1 MPTSALEPLSHT
13 DRMTF
18 DQIALFGLFGL
29 VLALLIW
36 GRLRY
41 DLVAFGALLLAVV
54 FGIILPG
61 EAFAGFGHPATI
73 IVALVFIISR
83 GLSNSGAVDWLSR
96 TIIDQGRS
104 ITAHIAVMGGLGAAL
119 SAFMNNVAAL
129 TLLMPV
135 ELQAAAKSKRPPAA
149 TLMPLAFATILGG
162 LITLIG
168 TPPNIIISQFRADA
182 IGEPFAMF
190 DFAPVGLVVAAA
202 GVAFIALV
210 AWRFIPARA
219 LKANQIEEL
228 RRITDYIAELSVPE
242 GAEIIGKL
250 VMELDEAAEDTD
262 AVILGLVR
270 KGRRLPGRART
281 NIIRPGDVLVVEGT
295 PESLDELKV
304 ALQLEFFE
312 PGDEETTPQ
321 ENLALM
327 EAVVQP
333 DSQILGRSAQS
344 FRLTRRHGVVLL
356 GISRRG
362 QRIAGRV
369 RQERIEAGDILLLIG
384 TQDQLA
390 DEAQVLGLLSLAP
403 RSVKLSQ
410 APRAGLAAGVFVAA
424 IVGATVGLF
433 DISVGLALTAV
444 AYIAL
449 GIVPAKDVYSKINW
463 PVVVLIGSLLPL
475 GAALQ
480 STGGSEVI
488 ADLLLGAGSGL
499 PAALILLMVM
509 IATMALTDVLNN
521 SATAV
526 VVAPVALEVANQL
539 GANPDAFLMAV
550 AIASSSAFLTPI
562 GHHNNTL
569 VMGPGG
575 YSFGD
580 YWRMGLPLE
589 IVILAVSVP
598 MILLVWPL

>member
-1 MPTSALEPLSHT
+1 
-13 DRMTF
+13 MTF

-29 VLALLIW
+29 VLVLLIW

-41 DLVAFGALLLAVV
+41 DLVAFGALVVAVLL
-54 FGIILPG
+54 GIISIDN
-61 EAFAGFGHPATI
+61 AFAGFGHPATI

-83 GLSNSGAVDWLSR
+83 GLSNSGAIDWLSR
-96 TIIDQGRS
+96 KVINQGRS
-104 ITAHIAVMGGLGAAL
+104 ISSHIAVMGGLGAAL

-135 ELQAAAKSKRPPAA
+135 EIAAAAKNKRPPAA
-149 TLMPLAFATILGG
+149 TLMPLSFATILGG

-182 IGEPFAMF
+182 TGEPFMMF
-190 DFAPVGLVVAAA
+190 DFAPVGLAVAIA
-202 GVAFIALV
+202 GVTFIALV
-210 AWRFIPARA
+210 GWRLIPTRA
-219 LKANQIEEL
+219 IEANQIEEL
-228 RRITDYIAELSVPE
+228 RRITDYMAELSVPE
-242 GAEIIGKL
+242 GADIIGKL
-250 VMELDEAAEDTD
+250 VMELDEAADETD

-295 PESLDELKV
+295 PESLDKLKI

-312 PGDEETTPQ
+312 PGEEETTPQ
-321 ENLALM
+321 DNLALI

-333 DSQILGRSAQS
+333 DSQIIGRSAQS

-362 QRIAGRV
+362 RRIAGRV

-384 TQDQLA
+384 TPDQLA
-390 DEAQVLGLLSLAP
+390 DEAAALGLLSLAP
-403 RSVKLSQ
+403 RAVAVGQ
-410 APRAGLAAGVFVAA
+410 APRAGLAAGIFAA
-424 IVGATVGLF
+424 VIVGATVGLF
-433 DISVGLALTAV
+433 PIAIALAIAAL
-444 AYIAL
+444 AYIAI
-449 GIVPAKDVYSKINW
+449 GIVPPKEVYSEINW
-463 PVVVLIGSLLPL
+463 PVVVLIGALIPL
-475 GAALQ
+475 GLALE
-480 STGGSEVI
+480 STGGTEVI
-488 ADLLLGAGSGL
+488 ADLVLSAGDGL
-499 PAALILLMVM
+499 PAVLILLIVM
-509 IATMALTDVLNN
+509 MATMALTDVINN
-521 SATAV
+521 SAAAV
-526 VVAPVALEVANQL
+526 VVAPVAIEVARRL
-539 GANPDAFLMAV
+539 GVSPDPFLIGV
-550 AIASSSAFLTPI
+550 AIAASSAFLTPI

-589 IVILAVSVP
+589 VVILAVSIP
-598 MILLVWPL
+598 MILIVWPF

>member
-1 MPTSALEPLSHT
+1 
-13 DRMTF
+13 MTF

-41 DLVAFGALLLAVV
+41 DFVAFGALLLAVV
-54 FGIILPG
+54 LGIISAG

-83 GLSNSGAVDWLSR
+83 GLSNSGAIDWLSR
-96 TIIDQGRS
+96 VVVNQGRS
-104 ITAHIAVMGGLGAAL
+104 ISAHIAVMGGLGAAL

-135 ELQAAAKSKRPPAA
+135 ELQAADKAKRPPAA
-149 TLMPLAFATILGG
+149 TLMPLAFATMLGG

-168 TPPNIIISQFRADA
+168 TPPNIIVSQFRADA
-182 IGEPFAMF
+182 VGESFSMF
-190 DFAPVGLVVAAA
+190 DFAPVGLVVAVA

-250 VMELDEAAEDTD
+250 VMELDEAAEDSD

-295 PESLDELKV
+295 PEALDKLKV

-312 PGDEETTPQ
+312 PGEEESAPQ
-321 ENLALM
+321 ENLALV

-333 DSQILGRSAQS
+333 DSLILGRTAQT

-362 QRIAGRV
+362 RRIAGRV

-384 TQDQLA
+384 TSEQLA
-390 DEAQVLGLLSLAP
+390 EEVQSLGVLSLAP
-403 RSVKLSQ
+403 KSITVSQ
-410 APRAGLAAGVFVAA
+410 APRAGLAAGVFAAA
-424 IVGATVGLF
+424 IAAATTGLVA
-433 DISVGLALTAV
+433 IEIALALA
-444 AYIAL
+444 ALAFIAL
-449 GIVPAKDVYSKINW
+449 GLVPPKDVYGKINW

-480 STGGSEVI
+480 STGGSEII
-488 ADLLLGAGSGL
+488 ADLLLDAGSGL
-499 PAALILLMVM
+499 PPVLILLMMM

-539 GANPDAFLMAV
+539 NANPDAFLMAV

-589 IVILAVSVP
+589 LVILAVSIP
-598 MILLVWPL
+598 MILIVWPL

>member
-1 MPTSALEPLSHT
+1 
-13 DRMTF
+13 MTF

-29 VLALLIW
+29 LLAFLIW

-41 DLVAFGALLLAVV
+41 DLVAFGALMLAV
-54 FGIILPG
+54 FIGIVEIDD
-61 EAFAGFGHPATI
+61 AFAGFGHPATI
-73 IVALVFIISR
+73 IVALIFVVSR
-83 GLSNSGAVDWLSR
+83 GLSNSGAVDWISR
-96 TIIDQGRS
+96 GIVNQGRRIS
-104 ITAHIAVMGGLGAAL
+104 VHIAVMGGLGAAL
-119 SAFMNNVAAL
+119 SAFINNVAAL

-149 TLMPLAFATILGG
+149 TLMPLAFATMLGG

-168 TPPNIIISQFRADA
+168 TPPNIIIAQFRADA
-182 IGEPFAMF
+182 LGEPFSMF
-190 DFAPVGLVVAAA
+190 DFSPVGLVVAVA
-202 GVAFIALV
+202 GVTFIALIG
-210 AWRFIPARA
+210 WRLIPARA
-219 LKANQIEEL
+219 LKANQVEEL

-242 GAEIIGKL
+242 GSETIGKL
-250 VMELDEAAEDTD
+250 VMELDETADEVD

-281 NIIRPGDVLVVEGT
+281 NIVRPGDVLVVEAT
-295 PESLDELKV
+295 PESLDKLKSS
-304 ALQLEFFE
+304 LQLEFFE
-312 PGDEETTPQ
+312 PEEQ
-321 ENLALM
+321 ENAPVDNLALI

-333 DSQILGRSAQS
+333 DSQIEGRSAQS

-384 TQDQLA
+384 SPDQLA
-390 DEAQVLGLLSLAP
+390 DVANNVGLLSLVP
-403 RSVKLSQ
+403 RGLQFGQ
-410 APRAGLAAGVFVAA
+410 APRAGLAVGIFAMA
-424 IVGATVGLF
+424 IIGATVGLF
-433 DISVGLALTAV
+433 PIAAGLGAAAAL
-444 AYIAL
+444 YIGL
-449 GIVPAKDVYSKINW
+449 GIVPAKEVYTSIEW

-480 STGGSEVI
+480 TTGGSEVI
-488 ADLLLGAGSGL
+488 ADFLLGIGSNL
-499 PAALILLMVM
+499 PDAVILLMVM
-509 IATMALTDVLNN
+509 IVTMALTDVLNN

-526 VVAPVALEVANQL
+526 VVAPIAVEVANRL
-539 GANPDAFLMAV
+539 DVSPDPFLMGV
-550 AIASSSAFLTPI
+550 AIAASSAFLTPI

-598 MILLVWPL
+598 MITLIWPF

>member
-1 MPTSALEPLSHT
+1 
-13 DRMTF
+13 MTF
-18 DQIALFGLFGL
+18 DQIALFSLFGL
-29 VLALLIW
+29 VLVLLIW

-41 DLVAFGALLLAVV
+41 DLVAFSALLLAVAL
-54 FGIILPG
+54 GIITPDD
-61 EAFAGFGHPATI
+61 AFAGFGHPATI

-96 TIIDQGRS
+96 TIINQGRS
-104 ITAHIAVMGGLGAAL
+104 ISAHIAVMGGLGAAL

-149 TLMPLAFATILGG
+149 TLMPLAFATMLGG

-182 IGEPFAMF
+182 IGKPFAMF
-190 DFAPVGLVVAAA
+190 DFAPVGLVVTVV
-202 GVAFIALV
+202 GVAFIALIG
-210 AWRFIPARA
+210 WRFIPNRA
-219 LKANQIEEL
+219 LKSNQIEEL
-228 RRITDYIAELSVPE
+228 RRITDYIAELSVLE
-242 GAEIIGKL
+242 GNDIIGKL
-250 VMELDEAAEDTD
+250 VMELDEAAEETD

-295 PESLDELKV
+295 PESLDKLKV

-312 PGDEETTPQ
+312 PGEEETTPQ

-327 EAVVQP
+327 EAVVEP
-333 DSQILGRSAQS
+333 DSPIVGRSAQS
-344 FRLTRRHGVVLL
+344 YRLTRRHGVVLL

-362 QRIAGRV
+362 RRIAGRV

-384 TQDQLA
+384 TPDQLA
-390 DEAQVLGLLSLAP
+390 DELQVLDLVSLTPSTIAGN
-403 RSVKLSQ
+403 Q
-410 APRAGLAAGVFVAA
+410 ASRAGLAAGIFAAA
-424 IVGATVGLF
+424 IIGATVGLF
-433 DISVGLALTAV
+433 PIAIGLAAAAV

-449 GIVPAKDVYSKINW
+449 GIVPAKDVYTQINW
-463 PVVVLIGSLLPL
+463 PVIVLIASLLPL

-480 STGGSEVI
+480 STGGSEII
-488 ADLLLGAGSGL
+488 ANLLLDAGTGL
-499 PAALILLMVM
+499 PSVLILLMMM

-526 VVAPVALEVANQL
+526 VVAPVAVEIANQL
-539 GANPDAFLMAV
+539 GTSPDPFLMGV
-550 AIASSSAFLTPI
+550 AIASSCAFLTPI

-598 MILLVWPL
+598 MILWIWPL